1 MIYIIGL
8 GIEGKSS
15 LSQRA
20 SKLVEKAHLLVGGR
34 RHLACFPE
42 FKGKKVIIGSRLND
56 IVKTLNQKS
65 AIRNP
70 KSVVVLAT
78 GDPNF
83 FGIAGFMIKNFGK
96 NAVEI
101 IPNVSTVQEAF
112 ARVKENWNDA
122 RFLSVH
128 GRGEVRSQDSGVRS
142 EKDIID
148 KITCCNKV
156 G

>member
-20 SKLVEKAHLLVGGR
+20 LKLVEKAHLLGGGR

-42 FKGKKVIIGSRLND
+42 FKGKKVAIGSNLEGIAKILNR
-56 IVKTLNQKS
+56 KS
-65 AIRNP
+65 KVGNR
-70 KSVVVLAT
+70 KWSVVLAT

-83 FGIAGFMIKNFGK
+83 FGIADFMIKNFGK

-101 IPNVSTVQEAF
+101 IPNVSTVQDAF
-112 ARVKENWNDA
+112 ARVK
-122 RFLSVH
+122 
-128 GRGEVRSQDSGVRS
+128 
-142 EKDIID
+142 
-148 KITCCNKV
+148 
-156 G
+156 